1 MELAPDEASA
11 PEKMEIKFQKKT
23 EDHGVEAARSWMSTE
38 LEYTDTEDYFTADV
52 GEDRKAYIEAER
64 YNQEIDNDSSF
75 LWMEGSN
82 IIEEEPIET

>member
-38 LEYTDTEDYFTADV
+38 LENTDTEDYFTADV
-52 GEDRKAYIEAER
+52 GEVMR
-64 YNQEIDNDSSF
+64 NQKVIFGKNRRRD
-75 LWMEGSN
+75 
-82 IIEEEPIET
+82 

>member
-38 LEYTDTEDYFTADV
+38 LENTDTEDYLLQMWART
-52 GEDRKAYIEAER
+52 GRHI
-64 YNQEIDNDSSF
+64 
-75 LWMEGSN
+75 
-82 IIEEEPIET
+82 